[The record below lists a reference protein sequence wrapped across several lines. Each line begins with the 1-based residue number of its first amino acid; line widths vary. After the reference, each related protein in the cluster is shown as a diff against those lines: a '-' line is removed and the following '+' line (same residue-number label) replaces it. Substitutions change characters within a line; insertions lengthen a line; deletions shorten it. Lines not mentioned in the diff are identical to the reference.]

1 MNVLEKNIREKYKY
15 DLAQSDTY
23 HTPENKKKKFIINSS
38 LSCYFNL
45 IKVILWSN
53 IKARQGKLDS
63 YNWAEA
69 SFKVMEAFEKVG
81 VKFHISGMKS
91 LEKFEGPAVFI
102 GNHMSSL
109 ETMALP
115 HILQPLKPVVYVM
128 KKELTDYPVFGRITM
143 ARFPIVVGREN
154 PREDLK
160 VVMEEGKNRLEEGRS
175 IIIFPQKTR
184 SHYLDPKA
192 FNTLGIKLAKNSNVH
207 VVPMALISDVWGMG
221 KLVKDF
227 GKIDP
232 SKDVYISFGEPFKVE
247 GKGTEEHQ
255 HVINFIKTKWIEWGR
270 KDYIVE

>member
-1 MNVLEKNIREKYKY
+1 MDAIEKNIREKYKF
-15 DLAQSDTY
+15 DLAQYDSY
-23 HTPENKKKKFIINSS
+23 HTSETKKKKIIINPS
-38 LSCYFNL
+38 LSFYL
-45 IKVILWSN
+45 DLLKVILWSN

-63 YNWAEA
+63 YNWAIA
-69 SFKVMEAFEKVG
+69 SYKVMEAFEKVG
-81 VKFHISGMKS
+81 AKVHISGMKN
-91 LEKFEGPAVFI
+91 LEKFNGPAVFI

-128 KKELTDYPVFGRITM
+128 KKELTDYPVFGRISM

-154 PREDLK
+154 PREDLR
-160 VVMEEGKNRLEEGRS
+160 VVMEEGKKRLQEGRS

-184 SHYLDPKA
+184 SHYIDPQA
-192 FNTLGIKLAKNSNVH
+192 FNTLGIKLAKNSSVN

-221 KLVKDF
+221 KIVKDF

-232 SKDVYISFGEPFKVE
+232 SKDVYIAFGEPFKVE

-255 HVINFIKTKWIEWGR
+255 RVLDFIKTKWIEWGR
-270 KDYIVE
+270 KEYIKE